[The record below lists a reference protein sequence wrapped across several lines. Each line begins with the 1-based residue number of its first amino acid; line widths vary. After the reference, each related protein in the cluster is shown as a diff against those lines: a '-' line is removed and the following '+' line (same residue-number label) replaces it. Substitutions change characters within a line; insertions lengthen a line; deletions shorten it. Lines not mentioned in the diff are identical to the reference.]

1 MSFILDALRK
11 SEHERQRNKAP
22 GIAAM
27 RGSGKS
33 RGPNYW
39 IPLVAL
45 LVGINVAL
53 LTLLW
58 LLGDSS
64 DSDTVAAAS
73 LPAALVVKQPNR
85 PEPLPLTTQRPRNLL
100 SALPEPAVTHSTT
113 AFTQPAAPARRADNR
128 VPTMIELVL
137 DGSLNIMPLH
147 LDIHV
152 YSQNPQERFVFIN
165 TTRYREG
172 DLLDEGPAIKEINEE
187 GVILNYQG
195 RAFAITRE

>member
-73 LPAALVVKQPNR
+73 LPAAPVVQQAIR
-85 PEPLPLTTQRPRNLL
+85 PEPLPPTTPGPRDLL
-100 SALPEPAVTHSTT
+100 SALPEPVVSTT
-113 AFTQPAAPARRADNR
+113 AYTQPAAPARRADNR
-128 VPTMIELVL
+128 VPSMIELVL
-137 DGSLNIMPLH
+137 DGSLNVKPLH

-187 GVILNYQG
+187 GVILSYQG